1 MITAVIIAIIV
12 GLLVLAL
19 AVPLGAFGSAVDFN
33 NFQDFIDMAADLIDP
48 IIANLDLLPSTF
60 PLTLGFILFFSVQ
73 GLIRLTVKQF
83 EKQ

>member
-19 AVPLGAFGSAVDFN
+19 AVPLGAFGLAVDFN

-48 IIANLDLLPSTF
+48 IVANLDLLPTTF

-83 EKQ
+83 EK